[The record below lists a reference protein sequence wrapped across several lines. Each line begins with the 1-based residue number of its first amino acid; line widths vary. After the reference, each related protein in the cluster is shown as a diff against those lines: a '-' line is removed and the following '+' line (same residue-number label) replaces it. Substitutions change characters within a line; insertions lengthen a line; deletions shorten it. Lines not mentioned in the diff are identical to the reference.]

1 MKVNFSRKKKKLI
14 KNNINSLRKKTNCRP
29 SSLHSRMATS
39 DDRKYVWG
47 SQTTI
52 LESFKFED
60 KMRTSMRLN
69 LKVLLVFPK
78 KTPRKASF
86 YFFTP
91 KKLVRL
97 FKLKDVKPSPDSK
110 TIQLLTFDNL
120 FPPL

>member
-1 MKVNFSRKKKKLI
+1 
-14 KNNINSLRKKTNCRP
+14 
-29 SSLHSRMATS
+29 MATS

-60 KMRTSMRLN
+60 RMRTSMRLN